1 MELGEYDHQAV
12 EAAARALWESHDIY
26 RYDRD
31 GLGPVFSVDTPPPYV
46 SAAHLHVGHAMSY
59 SQPDFIVRYRR
70 MRGERV
76 FYPIGFDDNGLPTE
90 RYVEQAYSVRAA
102 DMPRAEFVAL
112 CLAETRRTAERYED
126 LWRRLGLSLDWSLR
140 YSTID
145 ARCQRTAQTSFI
157 KLHEA
162 GYLRRAQDPILWCPE
177 DRTSLAQADVED
189 LERTSR
195 LHTIRF
201 PAQAPQ
207 GEAQAPQGEAQ
218 APQGEAQA
226 PQGEALLIATTRPEL
241 LPACVALY
249 HHPADPR
256 YTGLNPETR
265 ARVPLFGYEVP
276 VLADESVDP
285 QYGTG
290 LMMVC
295 TFGDSEDVLK
305 WRRDHLPL
313 RLVVEPDGR
322 LGPLAGEFAG
332 LPLAQARSAIV
343 KALAAAGLLVDSLPV
358 RQVVGVHERCQ
369 TPVEFQIRPQW
380 FIAVREHADRFRAR
394 AAELEWIPPY
404 MRRRL
409 EDWIDGL
416 KWDWN
421 ITRQRRYGVPFPVW
435 FCTACATPVLARL
448 QDLPVDPLA
457 DEPPAEACPSCGS
470 ALEADPDVLDTW
482 MTSSLTPQI
491 NDGWALGSGTDPALA
506 PMSMRVQAFEIIR
519 TWLFYSV
526 VQSELLFG
534 RVPWRTALIS
544 GWGLSEQGK
553 KLSKRDLD
561 RGGSGGSSPRD
572 GRVTG
577 ADGFNRYVPDDVMA
591 KYGADALRLWATKGR
606 IGTDLRYNEKDI
618 RTGRKFAVKLWN
630 VGRFLS
636 LNLGDL
642 DVSAAVPA
650 PGERNIVDRW
660 VLAHLAEA
668 VDQTTAAFEAH
679 DYMQAHQAASR
690 MFWSIYCDR
699 YIEMIKDRL
708 GGSLPDSTILDNP
721 LRDIPVLDNPDQDSA
736 RWTLSESYRVL
747 LGLFAPF
754 APFVTEHMYQ
764 QFYRDHEGGV
774 SLHLTRWP
782 VPDERWR
789 GDRSAVDQ
797 LAVILDG
804 TRVLRSGQRL
814 GNSARL
820 SQLTV
825 QAHTPAAETLLDQ
838 IAEPLRI
845 AARARTL
852 VRAIHPT
859 GTATHPTGTAT
870 HPTGTAT
877 HPSGVDGISIGITV

>member
-1 MELGEYDHQAV
+1 MELGEYDHQQV
-12 EAAARALWESHDIY
+12 EAAARALWEAHDIY
-26 RYDRD
+26 AYDRD
-31 GLGPVFSVDTPPPYV
+31 AQGPVFSVDTPPPYV

-59 SQPDFIVRYRR
+59 SQPDFIVRFRR
-70 MRGERV
+70 MLGERV

-90 RYVEQAYSVRAA
+90 RYVEQAYGVRAA

-112 CLAETRRTAERYED
+112 CLAETQRTAERYED

-145 ARCQRTAQTSFI
+145 TRCQRTAQTSFI
-157 KLHEA
+157 RLHEA

-201 PAQAPQ
+201 PGPGPLPGALP
-207 GEAQAPQGEAQ
+207 E
-218 APQGEAQA
+218 
-226 PQGEALLIATTRPEL
+226 LLIATTRPEL

-249 HHPADPR
+249 HHPADAR
-256 YTGLNPETR
+256 YTGLKR
-265 ARVPLFGYEVP
+265 ATVPLFGYEVP
-276 VLADESVDP
+276 VLTDESVDP
-285 QYGTG
+285 EYGTG

-305 WRRDHLPL
+305 WRRDGLPL

-322 LGPLAGEFAG
+322 LGELAGEFAG
-332 LPLAQARSAIV
+332 LPLTQARAAIV
-343 KALAAAGLLVDSLPV
+343 KALAAAGLLVGSVPV

-435 FCTACATPVLARL
+435 FCTSCATPVLARL
-448 QDLPVDPLA
+448 QDLPVDPLT
-457 DEPPAEACPSCGS
+457 DEPPAAACPSCGS
-470 ALEADPDVLDTW
+470 ALEADPDVMDTW

-491 NDGWALGSGTDPALA
+491 NDGWASGHVDPALA

-526 VQSELLFG
+526 VQSELLFR

-561 RGGSGGSSPRD
+561 KS
-572 GRVTG
+572 TG

-636 LNLGDL
+636 LNLGEFDPQ
-642 DVSAAVPA
+642 VAPA
-650 PGERNIVDRW
+650 LPAGERNIVDKW
-660 VLAHLAEA
+660 VLSHLADA
-668 VDQTTAAFEAH
+668 VAETTAAFEAH

-690 MFWSIYCDR
+690 MFWSVYCDR

-708 GGSLPDSTILDNP
+708 GAATPDY
-721 LRDIPVLDNPDQDSA
+721 RDRDTA
-736 RWTLSESYRVL
+736 RRTLWESYRVL

-754 APFVTEHMYQ
+754 APFVTDHMYQ
-764 QFYRDHEGGV
+764 QFYRPHEGAV
-774 SLHLTRWP
+774 SLHVTRWP
-782 VPDERWR
+782 VPDPTWR
-789 GDRSAVDQ
+789 SDRSAVDQ
-797 LAVILDG
+797 LAVIVDG
-804 TRVLRSGQRL
+804 TRALRSAQRL

-820 SQLTV
+820 SQLIA
-825 QAHTPAAETLLDQ
+825 QAHTPEAEALLDQ

-852 VRAIHPT
+852 VRAPASHPT
-859 GTATHPTGTAT
+859 GTT
-870 HPTGTAT
+870 T
-877 HPSGVDGISIGITV
+877 HPSGVEGITVDIVA

>member
-1 MELGEYDHQAV
+1 MELGEYDHRAV
-12 EAAARALWESHDIY
+12 EAASRELWEAHDVY

-31 GLGPVFSVDTPPPYV
+31 GQGAVFSVDTPPPYV

-70 MRGERV
+70 MRGDRV

-90 RYVEQAYSVRAA
+90 RYVEQAYGVRAV
-102 DMPRAEFVAL
+102 DMPRAEFTAL
-112 CLAETRRTAERYED
+112 CLDETRRVAERYED
-126 LWRRLGLSLDWSLR
+126 LWRRFGLSVDWSLR

-145 ARCQRTAQTSFI
+145 ARCQRTAQTSFV

-201 PAQAPQ
+201 GPD
-207 GEAQAPQGEAQ
+207 
-218 APQGEAQA
+218 
-226 PQGEALLIATTRPEL
+226 LLIATTRPEL

-249 HHPADPR
+249 YHPGDAR
-256 YTGLNPETR
+256 YAGLER
-265 ARVPLFGYEVP
+265 AVVPLFGYEVP
-276 VLADESVDP
+276 VLTDESVDP
-285 QYGTG
+285 EYGTG

-305 WRRDHLPL
+305 WRRDRLPL

-322 LGPLAGEFAG
+322 LGELAGEFAG
-332 LPLAQARSAIV
+332 LQLTQARSAIV
-343 KALAAAGLLVDSLPV
+343 KALDEAGLLVSSEPV

-394 AAELEWIPPY
+394 AAELEWIPPF

-435 FCTACATPVLARL
+435 FCTACAAPVLARL
-448 QDLPVDPLA
+448 EDLPVDPLA
-457 DEPPAEACPSCGS
+457 DPPPATSCPACGHGEL
-470 ALEADPDVLDTW
+470 AGDPDVMDTW
-482 MTSSLTPQI
+482 MTSSLSPQV
-491 NDGWALGSGTDPALA
+491 NDGWAVNGTDPALA

-561 RGGSGGSSPRD
+561 KS
-572 GRVTG
+572 TG
-577 ADGFNRYVPDDVMA
+577 ADGYNRYVPDDVMA
-591 KYGADALRLWATKGR
+591 KYGADAVRLWAAKAR

-642 DVSAAVPA
+642 DVSAPPPA
-650 PGERNIVDRW
+650 PGERDIVDRW
-660 VLAHLAEA
+660 LLAHLADTVAEA
-668 VDQTTAAFEAH
+668 TAAFEGH
-679 DYMQAHQAASR
+679 DYMQAHQVASR
-690 MFWSIYCDR
+690 MFWSVYCDR
-699 YIEMIKDRL
+699 YLEMIKDRL
-708 GGSLPDSTILDNP
+708 GQDG
-721 LRDIPVLDNPDQDSA
+721 DSA
-736 RWTLSESYRVL
+736 RWTLWESFRVL

-754 APFVTEHMYQ
+754 APFVTETMYQ
-764 QFYRDHEGGV
+764 QFYRSHEEAA

-782 VPDERWR
+782 AADERWR
-789 GDRSAVDQ
+789 GDRPAVEAVEAVDQ
-797 LAVILDG
+797 LTVILDA

-820 SQLTV
+820 SQLIV
-825 QAHTPAAETLLDQ
+825 QAHDDQARSLLDQ

-845 AARARTL
+845 AARADAV
-852 VRAIHPT
+852 VR
-859 GTATHPTGTAT
+859 GTAG
-870 HPTGTAT
+870 
-877 HPSGVDGISIGITV
+877 HPSGVAGITVGIAL

>member
-1 MELGEYDHQAV
+1 MELGEYDHRAV
-12 EAAARALWESHDIY
+12 EAAVRELWEAHDIY
-26 RYDRD
+26 RYDRGGD
-31 GLGPVFSVDTPPPYV
+31 GPVFSVDTPPPYV

-90 RYVEQAYSVRAA
+90 RYVEQAHGVRAV
-102 DMPRAEFVAL
+102 DMPRAEFNAL
-112 CLAETRRTAERYED
+112 CLAETGRVAERYED
-126 LWRRLGLSLDWSLR
+126 LWRRLGLSVDWSLR

-145 ARCQRTAQTSFI
+145 ARCQRTAQTSFVT
-157 KLHEA
+157 LHQA
-162 GYLRRAQDPILWCPE
+162 GYLRRAEDPILWCPE

-201 PAQAPQ
+201 
-207 GEAQAPQGEAQ
+207 GGDRD
-218 APQGEAQA
+218 
-226 PQGEALLIATTRPEL
+226 LLIATTRPEL

-249 HHPADPR
+249 HHPADTR
-256 YTGLNPETR
+256 YDSLER
-265 ARVPLFGYEVP
+265 ATVPLFGYEVP
-276 VLADESVDP
+276 VRTDESVDP
-285 QYGTG
+285 EYGTG

-305 WRRDHLPL
+305 WRRDHLDL

-322 LGPLAGEFAG
+322 LGELAGEFAG
-332 LPLAQARSAIV
+332 LTLAQGRSAIV
-343 KALAAAGLLVDSLPV
+343 KALDEAGLLVSSEPV

-369 TPVEFQIRPQW
+369 TPLEFQIRPQW

-394 AAELEWIPPY
+394 AAELEWIPPF

-435 FCTACATPVLARL
+435 FCAACSAPVLARL
-448 QDLPVDPLA
+448 EDLPVDPLA
-457 DEPPAEACPSCGS
+457 DKPPVSSCPSCGVGE
-470 ALEADPDVLDTW
+470 LVPDPDVMDTW
-482 MTSSLTPQI
+482 MVSSLTPQV
-491 NDGWALGSGTDPALA
+491 NDGWALGGTDPALA

-553 KLSKRDLD
+553 KLSKRNLD
-561 RGGSGGSSPRD
+561 SSTGPD
-572 GRVTG
+572 GY
-577 ADGFNRYVPDDVMA
+577 NRYVPDDVMG
-591 KYGADALRLWATKGR
+591 KYGADAVRLWATRGR

-636 LNLGDL
+636 MNLGDL
-642 DVSAAVPA
+642 DVSAPA
-650 PGERNIVDRW
+650 TAPPPGERDIVDRW
-660 VLAHLAEA
+660 VLSHLADTVAEA
-668 VDQTTAAFEAH
+668 TVAFGTH

-690 MFWSIYCDR
+690 MFWSVYCDR
-699 YIEMIKDRL
+699 YLEMIKDRI
-708 GGSLPDSTILDNP
+708 GASGD
-721 LRDIPVLDNPDQDSA
+721 RDSA
-736 RWTLSESYRVL
+736 RWTLWESFRVL

-754 APFVTEHMYQ
+754 APFVTERMYQ
-764 QFYRDHEGGV
+764 QFYRTHEGAI

-782 VPDERWR
+782 EPDERWR
-789 GDRSAVDQ
+789 GDRPAVEAVDQ
-797 LAVILDG
+797 LTVILDA
-804 TRVLRSGQRL
+804 TRALRSGLRL

-820 SQLTV
+820 SRLTV
-825 QAHTPAAETLLDQ
+825 QAHDARARSLLDQ
-838 IAEPLRI
+838 IAEPLRV
-845 AARARTL
+845 AARADAL
-852 VRAIHPT
+852 VLGPAD
-859 GTATHPTGTAT
+859 
-870 HPTGTAT
+870 
-877 HPSGVDGISIGITV
+877 HPSGVDGITVGIAV

>member
-1 MELGEYDHQAV
+1 
-12 EAAARALWESHDIY
+12 
-26 RYDRD
+26 
-31 GLGPVFSVDTPPPYV
+31 
-46 SAAHLHVGHAMSY
+46 MSY

-90 RYVEQAYSVRAA
+90 RYVEQAHGVRAV
-102 DMPRAEFVAL
+102 DMPRAEFNAL
-112 CLAETRRTAERYED
+112 CLAETGRVAERYED
-126 LWRRLGLSLDWSLR
+126 LWRRLGLSVDWSLR

-145 ARCQRTAQTSFI
+145 ARCQRTAQTSFVT
-157 KLHEA
+157 LHQA
-162 GYLRRAQDPILWCPE
+162 GYLRRAEDPILWCPE

-201 PAQAPQ
+201 
-207 GEAQAPQGEAQ
+207 GGDRD
-218 APQGEAQA
+218 
-226 PQGEALLIATTRPEL
+226 LMIATTRPEL

-249 HHPADPR
+249 HHPADTR
-256 YTGLNPETR
+256 YAGLER
-265 ARVPLFGYEVP
+265 ATVPLFGYEVP
-276 VLADESVDP
+276 VRTDESVDP
-285 QYGTG
+285 EYGTG

-305 WRRDHLPL
+305 WRRDHLDL

-322 LGPLAGEFAG
+322 LGELAGEFAG
-332 LPLAQARSAIV
+332 LTLAQGRSAIV
-343 KALAAAGLLVDSLPV
+343 KALDEAGLLVSSEPV

-394 AAELEWIPPY
+394 AAELEWIPPF

-435 FCTACATPVLARL
+435 FCAACSAPVLARL
-448 QDLPVDPLA
+448 EDLPVDPLA
-457 DEPPAEACPSCGS
+457 DKPPVSSCPSCGGGE
-470 ALEADPDVLDTW
+470 LVPDPDVMDTW
-482 MTSSLTPQI
+482 MTSSLSPQV
-491 NDGWALGSGTDPALA
+491 NDGWAVDGTDPGLA

-544 GWGLSEQGK
+544 GWGLTEQGK

-561 RGGSGGSSPRD
+561 KSTGPD
-572 GRVTG
+572 GY
-577 ADGFNRYVPDDVMA
+577 NRYVPDDVMG
-591 KYGADALRLWATKGR
+591 KYGADAVRLWATRGR

-636 LNLGDL
+636 MNLGDL
-642 DVSAAVPA
+642 DVSAPA
-650 PGERNIVDRW
+650 TAPPPGERDIVDRW
-660 VLAHLAEA
+660 VLSHLADTVAEA
-668 VDQTTAAFEAH
+668 TAAFGTH

-690 MFWSIYCDR
+690 MFWSVYCDR
-699 YIEMIKDRL
+699 YLEMIKDRV
-708 GGSLPDSTILDNP
+708 GASGD
-721 LRDIPVLDNPDQDSA
+721 RDSA
-736 RWTLSESYRVL
+736 RWTLWESFRVL

-754 APFVTEHMYQ
+754 APFVTERMYQ
-764 QFYRDHEGGV
+764 QFYRTHGGV
-774 SLHLTRWP
+774 ISLHLTRWP
-782 VPDERWR
+782 EPDERWR
-789 GDRSAVDQ
+789 GDRPAVEAVDQ
-797 LAVILDG
+797 LTVILDA
-804 TRVLRSGQRL
+804 TRALRSGLRL

-820 SQLTV
+820 SRLTV
-825 QAHTPAAETLLDQ
+825 QAHDARARSLLDQ
-838 IAEPLRI
+838 IGEPLRV
-845 AARARTL
+845 AARADAL
-852 VRAIHPT
+852 VLGPA
-859 GTATHPTGTAT
+859 G
-870 HPTGTAT
+870 
-877 HPSGVDGISIGITV
+877 HPSGVDGITVGIAV

>member
-1 MELGEYDHQAV
+1 MEPGEYDHQAV
-12 EAAARALWESHDIY
+12 EAAARALWESHDVY

-31 GLGPVFSVDTPPPYV
+31 GHGPVFSVDTPPPYV

-90 RYVEQAYSVRAA
+90 RYVEQAYGVRAV
-102 DMPRAEFVAL
+102 DLPRAEFVAL
-112 CLAETRRTAERYED
+112 CLAETQRTAERYED

-145 ARCQRTAQTSFI
+145 ARCQRTAQTSFV
-157 KLHEA
+157 KLHQA

-177 DRTSLAQADVED
+177 DRTSLAQADLED

-201 PAQAPQ
+201 
-207 GEAQAPQGEAQ
+207 GEGVQ
-218 APQGEAQA
+218 
-226 PQGEALLIATTRPEL
+226 IATTRPEL

-249 HHPADPR
+249 HHPGDAR
-256 YTGLNPETR
+256 YQGLTA

-276 VLADESVDP
+276 VLADEDVAP
-285 QYGTG
+285 EYGTG

-295 TFGDSEDVLK
+295 TFGDSEDVLR

-313 RLVVEPDGR
+313 RLVVRADGR
-322 LGPLAGEFAG
+322 LGGLAGEFAG
-332 LPLAQARSAIV
+332 LQVTQARAAIV
-343 KALAAAGLLVDSLPV
+343 KALTEAGLLTSSVPV

-380 FIAVREHADRFRAR
+380 FIAVRENADRFRAR
-394 AAELEWIPPY
+394 AAELEWIPAF

-435 FCTACATPVLARL
+435 FCASCDAPVLARL
-448 QDLPVDPLA
+448 EDLPVDPLT
-457 DEPPAEACPSCGS
+457 DKPPVRACPSCGHGEL
-470 ALEADPDVLDTW
+470 AGDPDVMDTW
-482 MTSSLTPQI
+482 MTSSLTPQV
-491 NDGWALGSGTDPALA
+491 NDGWAVGGTNPELA

-561 RGGSGGSSPRD
+561 KSTGPD
-572 GRVTG
+572 GY
-577 ADGFNRYVPDDVMA
+577 NRYVPDDVMG
-591 KYGADALRLWATKGR
+591 KYGADALRLWATRGR
-606 IGTDLRYNEKDI
+606 IGTDLRYNEKDV
-618 RTGRKFAVKLWN
+618 RTGRKFTVKLWN

-636 LNLGDL
+636 LNLGEL
-642 DVSAAVPA
+642 SGTAPEPA
-650 PGERNIVDRW
+650 ERDIVDRW
-660 VLAHLAEA
+660 VLSYLAEA
-668 VDQTTAAFEAH
+668 VTEATEAFEAH

-699 YIEMIKDRL
+699 YIEMIKDRA
-708 GGSLPDSTILDNP
+708 GSA
-721 LRDIPVLDNPDQDSA
+721 SA
-736 RWTLSESYRVL
+736 RWTLWESYRVL

-754 APFVTEHMYQ
+754 APFLTEHMYQ
-764 QFYRDHEGGV
+764 RFYRAGEDAV

-782 VPDERWR
+782 AADPGWAS
-789 GDRSAVDQ
+789 DRSAVDQ
-797 LAVILDG
+797 LAVILDA
-804 TRVLRSGQRL
+804 TRVLRSGLRL

-820 SQLTV
+820 SQLIV
-825 QAHTPAAETLLDQ
+825 QAHDEAARALLDQ

-845 AARARTL
+845 AARADEV
-852 VRAIHPT
+852 VRGPA
-859 GTATHPTGTAT
+859 G
-870 HPTGTAT
+870 
-877 HPSGVDGISIGITV
+877 HPSGVDGITVGITV

>member
-1 MELGEYDHQAV
+1 MELGEYDHRAV
-12 EAAARALWESHDIY
+12 EAAARELWESHDIY
-26 RYDRD
+26 AYDS
-31 GLGPVFSVDTPPPYV
+31 GGQGPVFSVDTPPPYV

-90 RYVEQAYSVRAA
+90 RYVEQAYGVRAA

-157 KLHEA
+157 KLHQA

-201 PAQAPQ
+201 SD
-207 GEAQAPQGEAQ
+207 G
-218 APQGEAQA
+218 
-226 PQGEALLIATTRPEL
+226 LLIATTRPEL

-249 HHPADPR
+249 YHPADAR
-256 YTGLNPETR
+256 YAGIER
-265 ARVPLFGYEVP
+265 AIVPLFGYEVP
-276 VLADESVDP
+276 VLTDESVDP
-285 QYGTG
+285 EYGTG

-305 WRRDHLPL
+305 WRRDGLAL

-332 LPLAQARSAIV
+332 LPLTQARSAIV
-343 KALAAAGLLVDSLPV
+343 KGLAEAGLLADSVPV

-394 AAELEWIPPY
+394 AAELEWIPPF

-435 FCTACATPVLARL
+435 FCMTCAAPVLARL
-448 QDLPVDPLA
+448 EDLPVDPLA
-457 DEPPAEACPSCGS
+457 DMPPVAACPSCGS
-470 ALEADPDVLDTW
+470 ALEPDPDVMDTW

-491 NDGWALGSGTDPALA
+491 NDGWAMGSRGSGGSGDYRGSGDSRGFRDGSDPALT

-519 TWLFYSV
+519 TWLFYTV
-526 VQSELLFG
+526 VQSELHFG

-561 RGGSGGSSPRD
+561 KS
-572 GRVTG
+572 TG
-577 ADGFNRYVPDDVMA
+577 ADGYNRYVPDDVMA
-591 KYGADALRLWATKGR
+591 RYGADALRLWATKGR

-642 DVSAAVPA
+642 PGPA
-650 PGERNIVDRW
+650 LAPEGRDIVDRW
-660 VLAHLAEA
+660 VLSHLADA
-668 VDQTTAAFEAH
+668 VTETTAAFEAH

-699 YIEMIKDRL
+699 YLEMIKDRL
-708 GGSLPDSTILDNP
+708 TGSDGLEAG
-721 LRDIPVLDNPDQDSA
+721 SA
-736 RWTLSESYRVL
+736 RWTLWESFRVL

-764 QFYRDHEGGV
+764 QFYRAHEDEV

-782 VPDERWR
+782 VVDERWR

-797 LAVILDG
+797 LAVILDA

-820 SQLTV
+820 SQLIV
-825 QAHTPAAETLLDQ
+825 QAHDARAQALLDQ
-838 IAEPLRI
+838 IAEPLRV
-845 AARARTL
+845 AARADAV
-852 VRAIHPT
+852 VRGPAQQ
-859 GTATHPTGTAT
+859 
-870 HPTGTAT
+870 
-877 HPSGVDGISIGITV
+877 PSGIDGITVGIAV

>member
-1 MELGEYDHQAV
+1 MELGEYDHRAV
-12 EAAARALWESHDIY
+12 EAAVRELWEARDIY
-26 RYDRD
+26 RYDRGGD
-31 GLGPVFSVDTPPPYV
+31 GPVFSVDTPPPYV

-90 RYVEQAYSVRAA
+90 RYVEQAHGVRAV
-102 DMPRAEFVAL
+102 DLPRAEFNAL
-112 CLAETRRTAERYED
+112 CLAETGRVAERYED
-126 LWRRLGLSLDWSLR
+126 LWRRLGLSVDWSLR

-145 ARCQRTAQTSFI
+145 ARCQRTAQTSFVT
-157 KLHEA
+157 LHQA
-162 GYLRRAQDPILWCPE
+162 GYLRRAEDPILWCPE

-201 PAQAPQ
+201 QPD
-207 GEAQAPQGEAQ
+207 
-218 APQGEAQA
+218 
-226 PQGEALLIATTRPEL
+226 LLIATTRPEL

-249 HHPADPR
+249 HHPADTR
-256 YTGLNPETR
+256 YAGLER
-265 ARVPLFGYEVP
+265 ATVPLFGYEVP
-276 VLADESVDP
+276 VRTDESVDP
-285 QYGTG
+285 EYGTG

-305 WRRDHLPL
+305 WRRDHLDL

-322 LGPLAGEFAG
+322 LGELAGEFAG
-332 LPLAQARSAIV
+332 LTLAQGRSAIV
-343 KALAAAGLLVDSLPV
+343 KVLGQAGLLVSSDPV

-394 AAELEWIPPY
+394 AAELEWVPPF

-435 FCTACATPVLARL
+435 FCAACSAPVLARL
-448 QDLPVDPLA
+448 EDLPVDPLA
-457 DEPPAEACPSCGS
+457 DSPPVNSCPSCGGS
-470 ALEADPDVLDTW
+470 ELVPDPDVMDTW
-482 MTSSLTPQI
+482 MTSSLSPQV
-491 NDGWALGSGTDPALA
+491 NDGWALVGTDPALA

-561 RGGSGGSSPRD
+561 RSTGPD
-572 GRVTG
+572 GY
-577 ADGFNRYVPDDVMA
+577 NRYVPDDVMG
-591 KYGADALRLWATKGR
+591 KYGADAVRLWATRAR

-636 LNLGDL
+636 MNLGDL
-642 DVSAAVPA
+642 DVSATATAPP
-650 PGERNIVDRW
+650 PGERDIVDRW
-660 VLAHLAEA
+660 VLSHLAGAVAEA
-668 VDQTTAAFEAH
+668 TAAFGTH

-690 MFWSIYCDR
+690 MFWSVYCDR
-699 YIEMIKDRL
+699 YLEMIKDRI
-708 GGSLPDSTILDNP
+708 GASGD
-721 LRDIPVLDNPDQDSA
+721 RDSA
-736 RWTLSESYRVL
+736 RWTLWESFRVL

-754 APFVTEHMYQ
+754 APFVTERMYQ
-764 QFYRDHEGGV
+764 QFYRPHEGTV

-782 VPDERWR
+782 EPGKRWR
-789 GDRSAVDQ
+789 DDQPAVEAVDQ
-797 LAVILDG
+797 LTVILDA
-804 TRVLRSGQRL
+804 TRALRSGLRL

-820 SQLTV
+820 SRLTV
-825 QAHTPAAETLLDQ
+825 QAHDARARSLLDQ
-838 IAEPLRI
+838 IAEPLRV
-845 AARARTL
+845 AARADAL
-852 VRAIHPT
+852 VLGPA
-859 GTATHPTGTAT
+859 G
-870 HPTGTAT
+870 
-877 HPSGVDGISIGITV
+877 HPSGVDGITVGIVV

>member
-1 MELGEYDHQAV
+1 MEPGQYDHQAV
-12 EAAARALWESHDIY
+12 EAAARALWETHDVY
-26 RYDRD
+26 RYERD
-31 GLGPVFSVDTPPPYV
+31 GHGPVFSVDTPPPYV

-90 RYVEQAYSVRAA
+90 RYVEQAYGVRAV

-112 CLAETRRTAERYED
+112 CLAETQRTAERYED

-145 ARCQRTAQTSFI
+145 ARCQRTAQTSFVT
-157 KLHEA
+157 LHEA

-177 DRTSLAQADVED
+177 DQTSLAQADVED

-201 PAQAPQ
+201 G
-207 GEAQAPQGEAQ
+207 GERDLQ
-218 APQGEAQA
+218 
-226 PQGEALLIATTRPEL
+226 IATTRPEL

-256 YTGLNPETR
+256 YSGLTPQNRQTR

-457 DEPPAEACPSCGS
+457 DKPPAQACPSCGS
-470 ALEADPDVLDTW
+470 ALEADPDVMDTW

-491 NDGWALGSGTDPALA
+491 NDGWALSSGVGTDPALA

-561 RGGSGGSSPRD
+561 RS
-572 GRVTG
+572 TG

-636 LNLGDL
+636 LNLGGL
-642 DVSAAVPA
+642 DVSAAGSAPA
-650 PGERNIVDRW
+650 PEERNVVDRW
-660 VLAHLAEA
+660 VLIHLAEA
-668 VDQTTAAFEAH
+668 VNQATAAFEAH
-679 DYMQAHQAASR
+679 DYTQAHQSASR
-690 MFWSIYCDR
+690 MFWAIYCDR

-708 GGSLPDSTILDNP
+708 GGSFPDSPDLDS
-721 LRDIPVLDNPDQDSA
+721 PDRASA
-736 RWTLSESYRVL
+736 RWTLWESYRVL

-764 QFYRDHEGGV
+764 QFYRYHEGEV

-797 LAVILDG
+797 LAVILDA
-804 TRVLRSGQRL
+804 TRVLRSGLRL

-820 SQLTV
+820 SELIV
-825 QAHTPAAETLLDQ
+825 QAHTPDAEALLEQ

-852 VRAIHPT
+852 VRGPAD
-859 GTATHPTGTAT
+859 
-870 HPTGTAT
+870 
-877 HPSGVDGISIGITV
+877 HPSGVDGITVGITA

>member
-1 MELGEYDHQAV
+1 MELGEYDHRAV
-12 EAAARALWESHDIY
+12 EAAVRELWEAHDIY

-31 GLGPVFSVDTPPPYV
+31 GDGPVFSVDTPPPYV

-59 SQPDFIVRYRR
+59 SQPDFIVRFRR

-90 RYVEQAYSVRAA
+90 RYVEQAHGVRAV
-102 DMPRAEFVAL
+102 DMTRAEFTAL
-112 CLAETRRTAERYED
+112 CLAETRRVAERYED
-126 LWRRLGLSLDWSLR
+126 LWRRLGLSVDWSLR

-145 ARCQRTAQTSFI
+145 ARCQRTAQTSFVT
-157 KLHEA
+157 LHEA
-162 GYLRRAQDPILWCPE
+162 GYLRRAEDPILWCPE

-201 PAQAPQ
+201 QPD
-207 GEAQAPQGEAQ
+207 
-218 APQGEAQA
+218 
-226 PQGEALLIATTRPEL
+226 LLIATTRPEL

-249 HHPADPR
+249 HHPGDTR
-256 YTGLNPETR
+256 YAGLER
-265 ARVPLFGYEVP
+265 ATVPLFGYEVP
-276 VLADESVDP
+276 VLTDESVDP
-285 QYGTG
+285 EYGTG

-305 WRRDHLPL
+305 WRRDHLDL

-322 LGPLAGEFAG
+322 LGELAGEFAG
-332 LPLAQARSAIV
+332 LQLTQARSAIV
-343 KALAAAGLLVDSLPV
+343 KALDEAGLLVSSDPV

-394 AAELEWIPPY
+394 AAELEWIPPF

-435 FCTACATPVLARL
+435 FCAACAAPVLARL
-448 QDLPVDPLA
+448 EDLPVDPLA
-457 DEPPAEACPSCGS
+457 DTPPVSSCPSCGS
-470 ALEADPDVLDTW
+470 AELTPDPDVMDTW
-482 MTSSLTPQI
+482 MPSSLSPQI
-491 NDGWALGSGTDPALA
+491 NDGWALGGTDPALA

-544 GWGLSEQGK
+544 GWGLTEQGK
-553 KLSKRDLD
+553 KLSKRNLD
-561 RGGSGGSSPRD
+561 SSTGPD
-572 GRVTG
+572 GY
-577 ADGFNRYVPDDVMA
+577 NRYVPDDVMG
-591 KYGADALRLWATKGR
+591 KYGADAVRLWATRGR

-630 VGRFLS
+630 VGRFVS
-636 LNLGDL
+636 MNLGDL
-642 DVSAAVPA
+642 DVSATAPP
-650 PGERNIVDRW
+650 PGERDIVDRW
-660 VLAHLAEA
+660 VLSHLADTVAEA
-668 VDQTTAAFEAH
+668 TAAFGTH

-690 MFWSIYCDR
+690 MFWSVYCDR
-699 YIEMIKDRL
+699 YLEMIKDRI
-708 GGSLPDSTILDNP
+708 GASGD
-721 LRDIPVLDNPDQDSA
+721 RDSA
-736 RWTLSESYRVL
+736 RWTLRESFRVL

-754 APFVTEHMYQ
+754 APFVTERMYQ
-764 QFYRDHEGGV
+764 QFYRTYEGTI

-782 VPDERWR
+782 EPDERWR
-789 GDRSAVDQ
+789 GDRLAVEAVDQ
-797 LAVILDG
+797 LTVILDA
-804 TRVLRSGQRL
+804 TRALRSGQRL

-820 SQLTV
+820 SKLTV
-825 QAHTPAAETLLDQ
+825 QAHEATARSLLDQ

-845 AARARTL
+845 AARADAL
-852 VRAIHPT
+852 VLGPAD
-859 GTATHPTGTAT
+859 
-870 HPTGTAT
+870 
-877 HPSGVDGISIGITV
+877 HPSGVDGITVGITV

>member
-1 MELGEYDHQAV
+1 MELGEFDHRAV
-12 EAAARALWESHDIY
+12 EAAVRELWEAHDIY
-26 RYDRD
+26 RYDRGGD
-31 GLGPVFSVDTPPPYV
+31 GPVFSVDTPPPYV
-46 SAAHLHVGHAMSY
+46 SAEHLHVGHAMSY

-90 RYVEQAYSVRAA
+90 RYVEQAHGVRAV
-102 DMPRAEFVAL
+102 DMTRAEFTAL
-112 CLAETRRTAERYED
+112 CLTETRRVAERYED
-126 LWRRLGLSLDWSLR
+126 LWRRLGLSVDWSLR

-145 ARCQRTAQTSFI
+145 ARCQRTAQTSFVT
-157 KLHEA
+157 LHQA
-162 GYLRRAQDPILWCPE
+162 GYLRRAEDPILWCPE

-195 LHTIRF
+195 LHTIKF
-201 PAQAPQ
+201 
-207 GEAQAPQGEAQ
+207 GDGI
-218 APQGEAQA
+218 
-226 PQGEALLIATTRPEL
+226 LIATTRPEL

-249 HHPADPR
+249 HHPADTR
-256 YTGLNPETR
+256 YAGLER
-265 ARVPLFGYEVP
+265 ATVPLFGYEVP
-276 VLADESVDP
+276 VRTDESVDP
-285 QYGTG
+285 EYGTG

-305 WRRDHLPL
+305 WRRDHLDL

-322 LGPLAGEFAG
+322 LGELAGEFAG
-332 LPLAQARSAIV
+332 LTLAQGRSAIV
-343 KALAAAGLLVDSLPV
+343 KALDEAGLLMSSDPV

-394 AAELEWIPPY
+394 AAELEWIPPF

-435 FCTACATPVLARL
+435 FCAACSAPVLARL
-448 QDLPVDPLA
+448 EDLPVDPLA
-457 DEPPAEACPSCGS
+457 DKPPVSSCPSCGGGE
-470 ALEADPDVLDTW
+470 LVPDPDVMDTW
-482 MTSSLTPQI
+482 MPSSLSPQV
-491 NDGWALGSGTDPALA
+491 NDGWALSGTDPALA

-534 RVPWRTALIS
+534 RVPWRTTLIS

-561 RGGSGGSSPRD
+561 KFTGPD
-572 GRVTG
+572 GY
-577 ADGFNRYVPDDVMA
+577 NRYVPDDVMG
-591 KYGADALRLWATKGR
+591 KYGADAVRLWATRGR

-636 LNLGDL
+636 MNLGDL
-642 DVSAAVPA
+642 DVSATATAPP
-650 PGERNIVDRW
+650 PGERDIVDRW
-660 VLAHLAEA
+660 VLSHLADTVA
-668 VDQTTAAFEAH
+668 DATAAFGTH

-690 MFWSIYCDR
+690 MFWSVYCDR
-699 YIEMIKDRL
+699 YLEMIKDRL
-708 GGSLPDSTILDNP
+708 GASGD
-721 LRDIPVLDNPDQDSA
+721 RDSA
-736 RWTLSESYRVL
+736 RWTLRESFRVL

-754 APFVTEHMYQ
+754 APFVTERMYQ
-764 QFYRDHEGGV
+764 QFYRTHEGTI

-782 VPDERWR
+782 EPDERWR
-789 GDRSAVDQ
+789 GDRPAVEAVDQ
-797 LAVILDG
+797 LTVILDA
-804 TRVLRSGQRL
+804 TRALRSGMRL

-820 SQLTV
+820 SRLTV
-825 QAHTPAAETLLDQ
+825 QAHDARARSLLDQ
-838 IAEPLRI
+838 IAEPLRV
-845 AARARTL
+845 AARADAL
-852 VRAIHPT
+852 VLGPAD
-859 GTATHPTGTAT
+859 
-870 HPTGTAT
+870 
-877 HPSGVDGISIGITV
+877 HPSGVDGITVGIAV

>member
-1 MELGEYDHQAV
+1 MELGEYDHRAV
-12 EAAARALWESHDIY
+12 EAAARELWEAHDIY

-31 GLGPVFSVDTPPPYV
+31 GDGPVFSVDTPPPYV

-90 RYVEQAYSVRAA
+90 RYVEQVHGVRAV
-102 DMPRAEFVAL
+102 DMPRAEFTAL
-112 CLAETRRTAERYED
+112 CLAETRRVAGRYED
-126 LWRRLGLSLDWSLR
+126 LWRRLGLSVDWSLR

-145 ARCQRTAQTSFI
+145 ARCQRTAQTSFV
-157 KLHEA
+157 KLYEA
-162 GYLRRAQDPILWCPE
+162 GHLRRAQDPILWCPE

-195 LHTIRF
+195 LHTIKF
-201 PAQAPQ
+201 
-207 GEAQAPQGEAQ
+207 GDGI
-218 APQGEAQA
+218 
-226 PQGEALLIATTRPEL
+226 LIATTRPEL

-249 HHPADPR
+249 HHPGDAR
-256 YTGLNPETR
+256 YSGLER
-265 ARVPLFGYEVP
+265 ATVPLFGYQVP
-276 VLADESVDP
+276 VLTDESVDP
-285 QYGTG
+285 EYGTG

-305 WRRDHLPL
+305 WRRDHLDL

-322 LGPLAGEFAG
+322 LGELAGEFAG
-332 LPLAQARSAIV
+332 LLLTQARSAIV
-343 KALAAAGLLVDSLPV
+343 KALGEAGLLVSSEPV

-394 AAELEWIPPY
+394 AAELEWIPPF

-435 FCTACATPVLARL
+435 FCAACAAPVLARL
-448 QDLPVDPLA
+448 EDLPVDPLA
-457 DEPPAEACPSCGS
+457 DKPPVSSCPSCGS
-470 ALEADPDVLDTW
+470 AELTPDPDVMDTW
-482 MTSSLTPQI
+482 MISSLSPQI
-491 NDGWALGSGTDPALA
+491 NDGWALGSGFGTDPALA

-561 RGGSGGSSPRD
+561 KSTGPD
-572 GRVTG
+572 GY
-577 ADGFNRYVPDDVMA
+577 NRYVPDDVMG
-591 KYGADALRLWATKGR
+591 KYGADAVRLWATRSR

-636 LNLGDL
+636 MNLADL
-642 DVSAAVPA
+642 DVSAEPPS
-650 PGERNIVDRW
+650 PGERDIVDRW
-660 VLAHLAEA
+660 LLAHLADTVAEA
-668 VDQTTAAFEAH
+668 TAAFEGH

-690 MFWSIYCDR
+690 MFWSVYCDR
-699 YIEMIKDRL
+699 YLEMIKDRL
-708 GGSLPDSTILDNP
+708 G
-721 LRDIPVLDNPDQDSA
+721 RDRDSA
-736 RWTLSESYRVL
+736 RWTLWESFRVL
-747 LGLFAPF
+747 LGLFGPF
-754 APFVTEHMYQ
+754 APFVTERMYQ
-764 QFYRDHEGGV
+764 QFYGAHEDAV

-782 VPDERWR
+782 VADERWR
-789 GDRSAVDQ
+789 GDRPAVEAVDQ
-797 LAVILDG
+797 LAVILDA

-820 SQLTV
+820 SQLIV
-825 QAHTPAAETLLDQ
+825 QAHDAQARSLLDQ

-845 AARARTL
+845 AARADTV
-852 VRAIHPT
+852 VR
-859 GTATHPTGTAT
+859 GTAG
-870 HPTGTAT
+870 
-877 HPSGVDGISIGITV
+877 HPSGIAGITVSIAV

>member
-1 MELGEYDHQAV
+1 MELGEYDHRAV
-12 EAAARALWESHDIY
+12 EAAVRELWEAHDIY
-26 RYDRD
+26 RYDRGGD
-31 GLGPVFSVDTPPPYV
+31 GPVFSVDTPPPYV

-90 RYVEQAYSVRAA
+90 RYVEQAHGVRAV
-102 DMPRAEFVAL
+102 DMPRAEFNAL
-112 CLAETRRTAERYED
+112 CLAETGRVAERYED
-126 LWRRLGLSLDWSLR
+126 LWRRLGLSVDWSLR

-145 ARCQRTAQTSFI
+145 ARCQRTAQTSFVT
-157 KLHEA
+157 LHQA
-162 GYLRRAQDPILWCPE
+162 GYLRRAEDPILWCPE

-201 PAQAPQ
+201 
-207 GEAQAPQGEAQ
+207 GGDRD
-218 APQGEAQA
+218 
-226 PQGEALLIATTRPEL
+226 LMIATTRPEL

-249 HHPADPR
+249 HHPADTR
-256 YTGLNPETR
+256 YAGLER
-265 ARVPLFGYEVP
+265 ATVPLFGYEVP
-276 VLADESVDP
+276 VRTDESVDP
-285 QYGTG
+285 EYGTG

-305 WRRDHLPL
+305 WRRDHLDL
-313 RLVVEPDGR
+313 RLLVEPDGR
-322 LGPLAGEFAG
+322 LGELAGEFAG
-332 LPLAQARSAIV
+332 LTLAQGRSAIV
-343 KALAAAGLLVDSLPV
+343 KALDEAGLLVGSEPV

-394 AAELEWIPPY
+394 AAELEWIPPF

-435 FCTACATPVLARL
+435 FCAACSAPVLARL
-448 QDLPVDPLA
+448 EDLPVDPLA
-457 DEPPAEACPSCGS
+457 DKPPVSSCPSCGGGE
-470 ALEADPDVLDTW
+470 LVPDPDVMDTW
-482 MTSSLTPQI
+482 MTSSLSPQV
-491 NDGWALGSGTDPALA
+491 NDGWAVDGTDPGLA

-544 GWGLSEQGK
+544 GWGLTEQGK

-561 RGGSGGSSPRD
+561 KSTGPD
-572 GRVTG
+572 GY
-577 ADGFNRYVPDDVMA
+577 NRYVPDDVMG
-591 KYGADALRLWATKGR
+591 KYGADAVRLWATRGR

-636 LNLGDL
+636 MNLGDL
-642 DVSAAVPA
+642 DVSAPA
-650 PGERNIVDRW
+650 TAPPPGERDIVDRW
-660 VLAHLAEA
+660 VLSHLADTVAEA
-668 VDQTTAAFEAH
+668 TAAFGTH

-690 MFWSIYCDR
+690 MFWSVYCDR
-699 YIEMIKDRL
+699 YLEMIKDRV
-708 GGSLPDSTILDNP
+708 GASGD
-721 LRDIPVLDNPDQDSA
+721 RDSA
-736 RWTLSESYRVL
+736 RWTLWESFRVL

-754 APFVTEHMYQ
+754 APFVTERMYQ
-764 QFYRDHEGGV
+764 QFYRTHGGV
-774 SLHLTRWP
+774 ISLHLTRWP
-782 VPDERWR
+782 EPDERWR
-789 GDRSAVDQ
+789 DDRPAVEAVDQ
-797 LAVILDG
+797 LTVILDA
-804 TRVLRSGQRL
+804 TRALRSGLRL

-820 SQLTV
+820 SRLTV
-825 QAHTPAAETLLDQ
+825 QAHDARARSLLDQ
-838 IAEPLRI
+838 IGEPLRV
-845 AARARTL
+845 AARADAL
-852 VRAIHPT
+852 VLGPA
-859 GTATHPTGTAT
+859 G
-870 HPTGTAT
+870 
-877 HPSGVDGISIGITV
+877 HPSGVDGITVGIAV

>member
-1 MELGEYDHQAV
+1 MESGEYDHQAV
-12 EAAARALWESHDIY
+12 EAGARALWEAHDVY

-31 GLGPVFSVDTPPPYV
+31 GAGPVFSVDTPPPYV

-90 RYVEQAYSVRAA
+90 RYVEQAYGVRAV
-102 DMPRAEFVAL
+102 DLPRADFTAL
-112 CLAETRRTAERYED
+112 CLAETQRTAARYED
-126 LWRRLGLSLDWSLR
+126 LWRRLGLSVDWSLR

-145 ARCQRTAQTSFI
+145 ARCQRTAQSAFVT
-157 KLHEA
+157 LYQGGH
-162 GYLRRAQDPILWCPE
+162 LRRAQDPILWCPE

-201 PAQAPQ
+201 
-207 GEAQAPQGEAQ
+207 GGDRDLE
-218 APQGEAQA
+218 
-226 PQGEALLIATTRPEL
+226 IATTRPEL

-249 HHPADPR
+249 HHPDDPR
-256 YTGLNPETR
+256 YAGLDR
-265 ARVPLFGYEVP
+265 AVVPLFGYEVA
-276 VLADESVDP
+276 VLADLDVDP
-285 QYGTG
+285 EYGTG

-295 TFGDSEDVLK
+295 TFGDNEDVLR

-313 RLVVEPDGR
+313 RLVLEPDGR
-322 LGPLAGEFAG
+322 LGPLAGPFAG
-332 LPLAQARSAIV
+332 LQVTQARSAVV
-343 KALAAAGLLVDSLPV
+343 KALDEAGLLVSSVPV

-380 FIAVREHADRFRAR
+380 FVAVREHADRFRAR
-394 AAELEWIPPY
+394 AAELEWIPAF

-416 KWDWN
+416 RWDWN
-421 ITRQRRYGVPFPVW
+421 ISRQRRYGVPFPVW
-435 FCTACATPVLARL
+435 FCAACAAPVLAL
-448 QDLPVDPLA
+448 LADLPVDPLT
-457 DEPPAEACPSCGS
+457 DKPPVTACPSCGS
-470 ALEADPDVLDTW
+470 AELAADQDVMDTW

-491 NDGWALGSGTDPALA
+491 NDRWATGGTDPALA

-534 RVPWRTALIS
+534 RLPWRTALIS
-544 GWGLSEQGK
+544 GWGLNEQGK

-561 RGGSGGSSPRD
+561 RSATPEGY
-572 GRVTG
+572 
-577 ADGFNRYVPDDVMA
+577 NRYVPDDVMA
-591 KYGADALRLWATKGR
+591 RYGADALRLWATKGR
-606 IGTDLRYNEKDI
+606 IGTDLRYNEKDV
-618 RTGRKFAVKLWN
+618 RTGRKFTVKLWN
-630 VGRFLS
+630 VGRFLT
-636 LNLGDL
+636 LNLAGFD
-642 DVSAAVPA
+642 AAAPAPA

-660 VLAHLAEA
+660 LLSHLADA
-668 VDQTTAAFEAH
+668 VEQTTAAFGAH

-699 YIEMIKDRL
+699 YIEMIKDRT
-708 GGSLPDSTILDNP
+708 DEA
-721 LRDIPVLDNPDQDSA
+721 SA
-736 RWTLSESYRVL
+736 RWTLWESYRVL

-754 APFVTEHMYQ
+754 APFLTEHMYQ
-764 QFYRDHEGGV
+764 RFYREHEDAV

-782 VPDERWR
+782 GADPRWA

-797 LAVILDG
+797 LAVILDA
-804 TRVLRSGQRL
+804 TRVLRSGLHL

-820 SQLTV
+820 SRLTV
-825 QAHTPAAETLLDQ
+825 QAHDQAAEALLDQ
-838 IAEPLRI
+838 IAEPLRV
-845 AARARTL
+845 AARAEEVIRGP
-852 VRAIHPT
+852 AE
-859 GTATHPTGTAT
+859 
-870 HPTGTAT
+870 
-877 HPSGVDGISIGITV
+877 HPSGVAGITVGITP

>member
-1 MELGEYDHQAV
+1 MELGEYDHGAV
-12 EAAARALWESHDIY
+12 EAASRELWEAHDVY

-31 GLGPVFSVDTPPPYV
+31 GQGAVFSVDTPPPYV

-70 MRGERV
+70 MRGDRV

-90 RYVEQAYSVRAA
+90 RYVEQAYKVRAV
-102 DMPRAEFVAL
+102 DMPRAEFTAL
-112 CLAETRRTAERYED
+112 CLAETRRVAERYED
-126 LWRRLGLSLDWSLR
+126 LWRRLGLSVDWSLR

-157 KLHEA
+157 RLYEA

-201 PAQAPQ
+201 QPDLQ
-207 GEAQAPQGEAQ
+207 
-218 APQGEAQA
+218 
-226 PQGEALLIATTRPEL
+226 IATTRPEL

-249 HHPADPR
+249 HHPADTR
-256 YTGLNPETR
+256 YDGLER
-265 ARVPLFGYEVP
+265 ATVPLFGYEVP
-276 VLADESVDP
+276 VLTDESVDP
-285 QYGTG
+285 EYGTG

-295 TFGDSEDVLK
+295 TFGDTEDVLK
-305 WRRDHLPL
+305 WRRDRLPL

-322 LGPLAGEFAG
+322 LGELAGPFAG
-332 LPLAQARSAIV
+332 LPLTQARSAIV
-343 KALAAAGLLVDSLPV
+343 KALDEAGLLVSSEPV
-358 RQVVGVHERCQ
+358 RQVVGVDERCQ

-394 AAELEWIPPY
+394 AAELEWIPPF

-435 FCTACATPVLARL
+435 FCAACSAPVLARL
-448 QDLPVDPLA
+448 EDLPVDPLA
-457 DEPPAEACPSCGS
+457 DSPPVRSCPSCGGE
-470 ALEADPDVLDTW
+470 LVPDPDVMDTW
-482 MTSSLTPQI
+482 MTSSLSPQV
-491 NDGWALGSGTDPALA
+491 NDGWAVGGTDPALA
-506 PMSMRVQAFEIIR
+506 PMSVRVQAFEIIR

-561 RGGSGGSSPRD
+561 SS
-572 GRVTG
+572 TG
-577 ADGFNRYVPDDVMA
+577 PDGFNRYVPDDVMG
-591 KYGADALRLWATKGR
+591 KYGADAVRLWATRGR
-606 IGTDLRYNEKDI
+606 IGSDLRYNEKDI

-642 DVSAAVPA
+642 DVSAPSPA
-650 PGERNIVDRW
+650 PGERDIVDRW
-660 VLAHLAEA
+660 LLAHLADTVAEA
-668 VDQTTAAFEAH
+668 TAAFEGH
-679 DYMQAHQAASR
+679 DYMQAHLAASR
-690 MFWSIYCDR
+690 MFWSVYCDR
-699 YIEMIKDRL
+699 YLEMIKDRL
-708 GGSLPDSTILDNP
+708 A
-721 LRDIPVLDNPDQDSA
+721 QDGTSAHDGNSA
-736 RWTLSESYRVL
+736 RWTLWESFRVL

-754 APFVTEHMYQ
+754 APFVTEAMYQ
-764 QFYRDHEGGV
+764 QFYRAHEDAV

-782 VPDERWR
+782 AADERWR
-789 GDRSAVDQ
+789 GDRQAVEAVDQ
-797 LAVILDG
+797 LAVILDA

-820 SQLTV
+820 RQLIV
-825 QAHTPAAETLLDQ
+825 QARDAQARSLLDQ
-838 IAEPLRI
+838 IAEPLRV
-845 AARARTL
+845 AARADAV
-852 VRAIHPT
+852 VR
-859 GTATHPTGTAT
+859 GTAS
-870 HPTGTAT
+870 
-877 HPSGVDGISIGITV
+877 HPSGVDGITVGIAV